1 MPGYCD
7 HLVRA
12 GEPEGATID
21 RVGALVDASGL
32 RTISLSAHIDLVPAP
47 PGHLPGYP
55 ADEAME
61 MLLARVRIAAGLGAG
76 YVCTQGAFPETD
88 EQHRLFV
95 ERIRVVADACDRA
108 GVVLALETADGLTA
122 TGASIRALLDE
133 LAGAPIAINFDTG
146 NLPFYSGLDP
156 VAELAAFH
164 EDVRHVHLKDHRGGK
179 DVYDFPA
186 IGDGTVDIA
195 AVFRALK
202 DYGYDG
208 PISAEIEFQHPVER
222 PDAEVVDDAVRRSLI
237 MMRRFAAAA

>member
-1 MPGYCD
+1 MVET
-7 HLVRA
+7 L

-21 RVGALVDASGL
+21 RVRPLLDFSGL
-32 RTISLSAHIDLVPAP
+32 RAISLSAHIDLVPAP

-55 ADEAME
+55 ADDAIE
-61 MLLARVRIAAGLGAG
+61 MLLARVRIAAGLGAD

-95 ERIRVVADACDRA
+95 ERIRVIADACDQA

-122 TGASIRALLDE
+122 TGASTSALMDE
-133 LAGAPIAINFDTG
+133 LAGSPIFINYDTG

-156 VAELAAFH
+156 VVELASYH
-164 EDVRHVHLKDHRGGK
+164 QHVRHVHLKDHRGGK
-179 DVYDFPA
+179 DAYDFPA
-186 IGDGTVDIA
+186 IGDGELDLA

-202 DYGYDG
+202 GYGYDG

-222 PDAEVVDDAVRRSLI
+222 PDLAVVDDAVRRSLEV
-237 MMRRFAAAA
+237 MRRLAAAA